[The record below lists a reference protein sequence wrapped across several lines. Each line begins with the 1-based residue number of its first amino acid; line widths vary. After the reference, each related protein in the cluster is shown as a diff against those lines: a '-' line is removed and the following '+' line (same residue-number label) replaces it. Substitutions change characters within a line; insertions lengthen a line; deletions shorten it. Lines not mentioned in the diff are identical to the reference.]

1 MAGPYD
7 WLHTLPHATKA
18 NPTFFFLLIGFNT
31 RRNITNFLFKTILKE
46 VRIRFFWIFIC
57 FSLTWFTCYWFS
69 EDLFFL
75 SAKPFLIL
83 SYSGFICT
91 QLTEALSTYVT
102 ISLISCF
109 YFLFPFLSYQIWCF
123 LIPSCYEEQRKK
135 YNKFFYLSGFCFF
148 LFFFVTFVEV
158 VPNVWHFLYELNKT
172 STNLLIIKLQSTMQ
186 TTPNLSKDTSTH
198 PTPPTKTPSYM
209 PSTLSN
215 TNFDMTSKSHNMECV
230 RQCQETTTRCTRCKI
245 HATYVGNTS
254 NSTVEK
260 TRQYKTIFGFNRGG
274 GQGKYL
280 QSFYMIS

>member
-135 YNKFFYLSGFCFF
+135 IQQFFF
-148 LFFFVTFVEV
+148 LNWFLFVFKRN
-158 VPNVWHFLYELNKT
+158 PKNMSRRN
-172 STNLLIIKLQSTMQ
+172 
-186 TTPNLSKDTSTH
+186 
-198 PTPPTKTPSYM
+198 PPTKTSGPPTM
-209 PSTLSN
+209 
-215 TNFDMTSKSHNMECV
+215 
-230 RQCQETTTRCTRCKI
+230 
-245 HATYVGNTS
+245 
-254 NSTVEK
+254 
-260 TRQYKTIFGFNRGG
+260 
-274 GQGKYL
+274 
-280 QSFYMIS
+280 

>member
-1 MAGPYD
+1 LIAHFTARNKSQP
-7 WLHTLPHATKA
+7 
-18 NPTFFFLLIGFNT
+18 NVFFLLIGFNT

-123 LIPSCYEEQRKK
+123 LIPSCYEKQRKK

-172 STNLLIIKLQSTMQ
+172 STNLLIIKLQPKIFDYIVLTVRILFISSICSQVQVLVICVLESKGIFVKSCIKNRRFFMV
-186 TTPNLSKDTSTH
+186 LSLFTAAFL
-198 PTPPTKTPSYM
+198 TPP
-209 PSTLSN
+209 
-215 TNFDMTSKSHNMECV
+215 DIW
-230 RQCQETTTRCTRCKI
+230 CQIVACLFIYRIIEL
-245 HATYVGNTS
+245 
-254 NSTVEK
+254 
-260 TRQYKTIFGFNRGG
+260 TIFYALII
-274 GQGKYL
+274 QVYKKQL
-280 QSFYMIS
+280 AL